1 LDREDLIYPIEVPE
15 DFESF
20 WHEVVANALAVPLY
34 FRRSKAVGIQSENG
48 HSLDLIEFHGAGGQP
63 LEGWIAYPEH
73 GKRLPGFVWVPPYGR
88 ESLLPN
94 QYGTREGIP
103 SMSLNLH
110 GLGAFHQEK
119 YTPSRGYFGEGAL
132 EPETWI
138 FRSLIQHVLIAVRV
152 FQAQPEVD
160 EDRIGIMGMSQGA
173 GLSLWASTLSPI
185 IKAVV
190 ADMPFLGGMSVTLGR
205 SAYRYPL
212 KELADLMD
220 SVPLG
225 RERVLHTLTY
235 YDTLHHATRVTKPAQ
250 VSLGEKDPACRPD
263 MVRSIYAAIP
273 SEQKRIIEY
282 PGGHDWDPL
291 MLPNNLS
298 WLLQH
303 L

>member
-1 LDREDLIYPIEVPE
+1 MDREDLSYPIEVPE
-15 DFESF
+15 DFDEF
-20 WHEVVANALAVPLY
+20 WRAVLAEANSVPLY
-34 FRRSKAVGIQSENG
+34 FKRAKAVGHHSANG
-48 HSLDLIEFHGAGGQP
+48 LSLDLIEFHGANGRL
-63 LEGWIAYPEH
+63 LEGWMAYPEQVR
-73 GKRLPGFVWVPPYGR
+73 RLPGFVWVPPYGR

-103 SMSLNLH
+103 SLSLNLH
-110 GLGAFHQEK
+110 GLPAFHQEK

-132 EPETWI
+132 DPQTWI
-138 FRSLIQHVLIAVRV
+138 FRTLIQNVLLAIRV

-173 GLSLWASTLSPI
+173 GLSLWASTISPI

-212 KELADLMD
+212 KELADLME

-225 RERVLHTLTY
+225 RERVLHTLSY
-235 YDTLHHATRVTKPAQ
+235 YDTLHQATRVSKPTQ

-263 MVRSIYAAIP
+263 MVRAIYGAIP
-273 SEQKRIIEY
+273 SADKKLIEY

-291 MLPNNLS
+291 MVPNNLS